1 MVTESGGLS
10 REKLVNWCKMR
21 IIKYAIAGEVRSM
34 PLYEYQCQEC
44 GLRFERR
51 QHFNDKPVTVCPD
64 CHGPVVR
71 LIQPAGII
79 FKGSGFY
86 VTDNRS
92 KSSTAVPGNRK
103 TDEKSSDEKPAAE
116 QNTKADTAA
125 SGEGTK
131 AKA

>member
-1 MVTESGGLS
+1 
-10 REKLVNWCKMR
+10 
-21 IIKYAIAGEVRSM
+21 M

-51 QHFNDKPVTVCPD
+51 QSFSDEPVKICPE
-64 CHGPVVR
+64 CEGPVVR

-92 KSSTAVPGNRK
+92 KSSTAIPGTKKEDSSSEK
-103 TDEKSSDEKPAAE
+103 TDSASSSSKSETSD
-116 QNTKADTAA
+116 TT
-125 SGEGTK
+125 SGSSK
-131 AKA
+131 KDD

>member
-1 MVTESGGLS
+1 
-10 REKLVNWCKMR
+10 
-21 IIKYAIAGEVRSM
+21 M

-64 CHGPVVR
+64 CQGPVVR

-92 KSSTAVPGNRK
+92 KSPTAIPGSRK
-103 TDEKSSDEKPAAE
+103 TDEKSSDEKTTADNA
-116 QNTKADTAA
+116 KADTAA
-125 SGEGTK
+125 SGESTK
-131 AKA
+131 AKT